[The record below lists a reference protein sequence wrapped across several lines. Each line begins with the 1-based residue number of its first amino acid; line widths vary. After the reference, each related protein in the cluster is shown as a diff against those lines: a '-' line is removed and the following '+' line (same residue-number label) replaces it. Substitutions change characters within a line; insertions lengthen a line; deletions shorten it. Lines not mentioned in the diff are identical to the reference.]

1 MYSTTALHVARAR
14 QQEFLREADRRPH
27 VDASQGQPADPPSR
41 RDEAPRWFRFPR
53 LVGSR
58 A

>member
-14 QQEFLREADRRPH
+14 QQEFLREADRRPRQETE
-27 VDASQGQPADPPSR
+27 VQPAATPNR
-41 RDEAPRWFRFPR
+41 REESPRWFRLPR
-53 LVGSR
+53 LAGTR

>member
-14 QQEFLREADRRPH
+14 QQEFLREADRRPRQETE
-27 VDASQGQPADPPSR
+27 VQPAATPNR
-41 RDEAPRWFRFPR
+41 REESPRWFRFPR
-53 LVGSR
+53 LAGTR